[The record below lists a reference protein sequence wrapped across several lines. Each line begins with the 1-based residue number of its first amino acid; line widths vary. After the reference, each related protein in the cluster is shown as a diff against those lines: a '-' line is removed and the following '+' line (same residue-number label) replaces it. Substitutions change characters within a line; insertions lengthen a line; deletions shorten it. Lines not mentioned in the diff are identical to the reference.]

1 MAKEINKR
9 DLNTRDLAQ
18 IALFAALTAV
28 GAFIRVPLPLIP
40 FTLQTFFVSLSGAL
54 LGARRGMLAQLL
66 YIAVGLLGIPVF
78 TKGGGIGYI
87 LQPTFG
93 YLIGFVF
100 SAWLTGRLVERL
112 KELRIMRVFGCI
124 LAGLAVTYLCG
135 VTYLYLMTNL
145 YLKNVM
151 PLGQAVYYGF
161 IMTIGGDLLTLYPAS
176 ILVAKLT
183 PVLKKAGLM

>member
-1 MAKEINKR
+1 MAKK
-9 DLNTRDLAQ
+9 LSTRDLAQ

-100 SAWLTGRLVERL
+100 SAWLTGWLVASL
-112 KELRIMRVFGCI
+112 KELRIMRVFVCI

>member
-1 MAKEINKR
+1 MAKK
-9 DLNTRDLAQ
+9 LSTRDLAQ

-40 FTLQTFFVSLSGAL
+40 FTLQTFLYLCPAPCW
-54 LGARRGMLAQLL
+54 ARRGMLAQLL

-100 SAWLTGRLVERL
+100 SAWLTGWLVASL
-112 KELRIMRVFGCI
+112 KELRIMRVFVCI

-161 IMTIGGDLLTLYPAS
+161 IMTIGGDLLTLYPHQYWWQS
-176 ILVAKLT
+176 
-183 PVLKKAGLM
+183 